1 MNRIIITLALVAL
14 ASTAWAQATPEVTLP
29 QYLPPSYSSPHGGTG
44 MDFTHHIKPHT
55 PNITAPNTGGGAP
68 SSHFLD
74 AVTKNTD
81 HGAKSRMEAAKTRH
95 IEICYGRGPG
105 TGFDSPECKQAA
117 ADKDR
122 TFNEWWESFKR
133 TMDAAD
139 KEAQRRQKA
148 YIDEATERNRRYSK

>member
-55 PNITAPNTGGGAP
+55 PNIPAPNTGGGAP

-74 AVTKNTD
+74 AVTQNTD
-81 HGAKSRMEAAKTRH
+81 HGAESRMKAAKSNYLKVCSGKGNET
-95 IEICYGRGPG
+95 
-105 TGFDSPECKQAA
+105 PECDEAYKAERKA
-117 ADKDR
+117 FK
-122 TFNEWWESFKR
+122 EWWESFQR